1 MYTHIIIHYDEI
13 TLKGGNRPFFERV
26 LMNNIREFI
35 KNIGCLNI
43 HKDGGKIIIEINETD
58 SEVGLPDLEKI
69 KEILKN
75 IPGISNFCLAVSV
88 DKNIEAINKK
98 TVELLKNY
106 LEKNVM
112 VSLSNHKIFRSFDKL
127 KISSAQD
134 YRNNKIKTFK
144 IEARRADKKFEL
156 KSPEIN
162 ARAGEFV
169 LENTKLKVD
178 VHNPDIEIVIDIGHK
193 YCYIYFEKIKGVG
206 GLPVSTA
213 GKLVSLLSGGI
224 DSPVASYMMMKRGAK
239 IIFVHFKNKTINN
252 AGDDKIKNLVKE
264 LSHFQGKSKLY
275 IVPFEEFQKEIIA
288 KIPSKNRMIVYRRIM
303 FKLAEMIAKKENAK
317 GFVTG
322 DSLSQVASQTLEN
335 IGVIYNSANLPIF
348 SPLIGMN
355 KQEIIDLAL
364 KIKTYE
370 TSIIKYQD
378 CCSFL
383 IAKHPETKAK
393 LEDIIK
399 QEEVLEIDEIAERV
413 IAGIKPDY
421 YSHPKEERQS
431 AT

>member
-1 MYTHIIIHYDEI
+1 MQYTHIIIHYDEI
-13 TLKGGNRPFFERV
+13 TLKGGNRHFFERV
-26 LMNNIREFI
+26 LMNNTREFI
-35 KNIGCLNI
+35 KETGCKNIY
-43 HKDGGKIIIEINETD
+43 KEGGKIIIEIDMDEI
-58 SEVGLPDLEKI
+58 GIQKI

-75 IPGISNFCLAVSV
+75 IPGISNFYFAVSEK
-88 DKNIEAINKK
+88 KNLEKISKK
-98 TVELLKNY
+98 TAELLNDY
-106 LEKNVM
+106 LQTE
-112 VSLSNHKIFRSFDKL
+112 
-127 KISSAQD
+127 
-134 YRNNKIKTFK
+134 NKKTFK
-144 IEARRADKKFEL
+144 IEARRADKKFGL

-162 ARAGEFV
+162 AKVGEFV

-178 VHNPDIEIVIDIGHK
+178 VHNPDIEIVVDIGHK
-193 YCYIYFEKIKGVG
+193 QCFIYFEKIKGIG
-206 GLPVSTA
+206 GLPVGTA

-224 DSPVASYMMMKRGAK
+224 DSPVASFMMMKRGAK

-252 AGDDKIKNLVKE
+252 TGDDKIKNLVKK
-264 LSHFQGKSKLY
+264 LSRFQGRSKLY
-275 IVPFEEFQKEIIA
+275 IVPFEEFQREIIS
-288 KIPSKNRMIVYRRIM
+288 KIPSKNRMIIYRRIM

-335 IGVIYNSANLPIF
+335 IGVIYNFANLPIF

-383 IAKHPETKAK
+383 IARHPETKAK

-399 QEEVLEIDEIAERV
+399 QEEILEIDEIAER
-413 IAGIKPDY
+413 IITEIKPV
-421 YSHPKEERQS
+421 
-431 AT
+431 AI

>member
-1 MYTHIIIHYDEI
+1 MYTNIIIHYDEI

-26 LMNNIREFI
+26 LINNIKEFLENI
-35 KNIGCLNI
+35 KYDKIY
-43 HKDGGKIIIEINETD
+43 KDGGKIIIEINKNTD
-58 SEVGLPDLEKI
+58 LKKI
-69 KEILKN
+69 KEILKS
-75 IPGISNFCLAVSV
+75 IPGISNFYFAVSEEK
-88 DKNIEAINKK
+88 DLEKINKK

-106 LEKNVM
+106 LKTE
-112 VSLSNHKIFRSFDKL
+112 
-127 KISSAQD
+127 
-134 YRNNKIKTFK
+134 NKKTFK
-144 IEARRADKKFEL
+144 IEARRSDKKFEL

-162 ARAGEFV
+162 VKAGEYV

-193 YCYIYFEKIKGVG
+193 YCFIYFEKIKGVG

-213 GKLVSLLSGGI
+213 GKLVGLLSGGI

-252 AGDDKIKNLVKE
+252 TGDDKIKNLVRE
-264 LSHFQGKSKLY
+264 LSRFQGKSKLY
-275 IVPFEEFQKEIIA
+275 IVPFEKFQKEIIA
-288 KIPSKNRMIVYRRIM
+288 KIPSKNRMIIYRRVM
-303 FKLAEMIAKKENAK
+303 FKLAEIIAKKENAK

-335 IGVIYNSANLPIF
+335 INVIYNAANYPVF

-370 TSIIKYQD
+370 TSILPYQD

-399 QEEVLEIDEIAERV
+399 QEENLEIDKIAERIITETKPEV
-413 IAGIKPDY
+413 I
-421 YSHPKEERQS
+421 
-431 AT
+431 